1 VEIHVSMNSLR
12 LLNKSKSVLKLGIDS
27 MLSKCH
33 TIVMEPPGIPDDPLS
48 RFSLSIFRLNGLL
61 MWHGDRITRS
71 MGQSSARWQVLGRV
85 GDQPQTVA
93 QMARDMGHARQS
105 VQRLADVLA
114 KEGLVVYKDNPAD
127 QRARLLE
134 LTPQGAEILAEIY
147 AQSEEWSR
155 HMLTKLDAMQLAEIS
170 DALEKVAHI
179 LETDEKQNSPTEIK
193 GERGVNAWD
202 R

>member
-1 VEIHVSMNSLR
+1 
-12 LLNKSKSVLKLGIDS
+12 

-33 TIVMEPPGIPDDPLS
+33 TIGMESTGIPDDPLS

-61 MWHGDRITRS
+61 MWNGDRITGS
-71 MGQSSARWQVLGRV
+71 IGQSSARWQVLGRV
-85 GDQPQTVA
+85 GYQPQTVA

-127 QRARLLE
+127 QRTRLLE
-134 LTPQGAEILAEIY
+134 LTPQGSEILAEIY

-155 HMLTKLDAMQLAEIS
+155 HMMTKLDAMQLADLS
-170 DALEKVAHI
+170 DALDKVAHI
-179 LETDEKQNSPTEIK
+179 LETDAKQNSPTEIK
-193 GERGVNAWD
+193 GEKEIYSWD